1 MESADGGWT
10 LIASIHENNIKHKCR
25 EGDKWSSESLH
36 SDSGSH
42 CFPAIAHISGKNSI
56 SEGYSIATFYSG
68 YRNWENLLT
77 FGDINEATSADFK
90 SPAYSDVPVR

>member
-1 MESADGGWT
+1 MKTTSNINVEKETSGLLNLRIQIQVRIVSLRSRT
-10 LIASIHENNIKHKCR
+10 L
-25 EGDKWSSESLH
+25 
-36 SDSGSH
+36 
-42 CFPAIAHISGKNSI
+42 SGKNSI